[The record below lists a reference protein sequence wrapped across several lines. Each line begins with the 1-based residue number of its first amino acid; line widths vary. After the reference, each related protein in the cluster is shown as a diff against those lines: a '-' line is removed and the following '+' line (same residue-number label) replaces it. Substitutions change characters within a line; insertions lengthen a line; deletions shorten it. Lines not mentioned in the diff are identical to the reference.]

1 MHAAVFRHWLSMNLE
16 QQSRDLAAYLST
28 PEGRSAFLS
37 FDRRELSGI
46 LTPSE
51 VKPEERQQFN
61 NDLTTVLLTLSQ
73 RPPTEAP
80 APVQMERIA

>member
-1 MHAAVFRHWLSMNLE
+1 MNLE